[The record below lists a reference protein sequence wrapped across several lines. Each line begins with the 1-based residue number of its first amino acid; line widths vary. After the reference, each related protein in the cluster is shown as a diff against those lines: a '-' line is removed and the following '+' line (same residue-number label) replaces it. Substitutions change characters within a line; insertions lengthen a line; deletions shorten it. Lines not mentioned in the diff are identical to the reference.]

1 MPAWT
6 QHETNLVSQKPVRFS
21 HQYQNGKINQ
31 IASTARESEAEIAC
45 KRIKRTM
52 ANTVPPRSK
61 VKKQFTW
68 NSESVFKSEEDWEK
82 EFEQIAKD
90 ISKIKPYQGC
100 LAEGPSTLLDAL
112 SVAHNLLSRV
122 QILFMYAGFAYA
134 VDTTNQDAAGMR
146 GRAQGLYGQVLS
158 AISFLQPEILAIG
171 QGKLHE
177 WMNRDEKLARYRHSF
192 DDLFRKQAH
201 VRSAE
206 VEELLGLASDPLQ
219 GPSSSTSML
228 TNADFKFKPTKDS
241 AGNVIDL
248 TQGTISNLMHNPD
261 RKARRTA
268 YENYMDKY
276 IEYKNT
282 LATNLAHSIKTNV
295 FYMRARKHESSLAAS
310 LFDLNIPTSVF
321 YNLIDTFKKNL
332 PVWHRYFEIRRKALG
347 LKKLAY
353 YDMWAPITK
362 KKVKVPFEKAVE
374 LICESLAPMGGDY
387 VETVRKGVLKDRW
400 VDLYPNQGKAE
411 GAFSWGAQGTHPFI
425 NMSYTDEVTSMST
438 LAHELGHSMHS
449 YLTWKNQPFVYT
461 DYSLFVAEVA
471 SNFHQAMMRGH
482 LLNTVKDKNFQL
494 ALIEEAVGG
503 NFFRY
508 FFQMPTLAR
517 FELET
522 HQRIERG
529 ESLTADSMIDLMTDL
544 FAEGFGPNFD
554 MDRER
559 VGMTWSTFGHL
570 FSDYYVYAYATGISA
585 AHSLAGA
592 ILRGEP
598 NAVENYLGFLKSG
611 SSDYSLNVLKKA
623 GVDMTSPKAV
633 EDTFAVMER
642 YIDRLEELL

>member
-1 MPAWT
+1 
-6 QHETNLVSQKPVRFS
+6 
-21 HQYQNGKINQ
+21 
-31 IASTARESEAEIAC
+31 
-45 KRIKRTM
+45 M
-52 ANTVPPRSK
+52 ATTVPPRSK
-61 VKKQFTW
+61 INKKFTW
-68 NSESVFKSEEDWEK
+68 NAESVFKSPAAWEK
-82 EFEQIAKD
+82 ELNQIVED
-90 ISKIKPYQGC
+90 IAKIKPYQGR
-100 LAEGPSTLLDAL
+100 LAEGPSILLEAL
-112 SVAHNLLSRV
+112 SVAHDLMSRV
-122 QILFMYAGFAYA
+122 STAFMYAGFSYA
-134 VDTTNQDAAGMR
+134 VDTTNQKAAGMR
-146 GRAQGLYGQVLS
+146 GRAQGVYGQVLS
-158 AISFLQPEILAIG
+158 AVSFLQPEILAIG
-171 QGKLHE
+171 KETLAQWANE
-177 WMNRDEKLARYRHSF
+177 NEKLVAYKHSF

-206 VEELLGLASDPLQ
+206 VEELLGLVSDPLQ
-219 GPSSSTSML
+219 GPSASTSML
-228 TNADFKFKPTKDS
+228 TNADFKFRPVK
-241 AGNVIDL
+241 AGLGKTIEV
-248 TQGTISNLMHNPD
+248 TQGTMSNLMHHPD
-261 RKARRTA
+261 RKVRRAA
-268 YENYMDKY
+268 YESYMDKY
-276 IEYKNT
+276 IEHKNT
-282 LATNLAHSIKTNV
+282 LATNLTHSIKANV

-310 LFDLNIPTSVF
+310 LFDLNIPTDVF
-321 YNLIDTFKKNL
+321 HNLIDTFKKNL

-353 YDMWAPITK
+353 YDMWAPITQ
-362 KKVKVPFEKAVE
+362 KKVKVPFDKGVQM
-374 LICESLAPMGGDY
+374 IMDSLKPMGKDY
-387 VETVRKGVLKDRW
+387 VDALRKGVLKDRW
-400 VDLYPNQGKAE
+400 VDVYPNQGKAE
-411 GAFSWGAQGTHPFI
+411 GAFSWGSQGTHPFI

-449 YLTWKNQPFVYT
+449 YLTWKNQPFIYT

-482 LLNTVKDKNFQL
+482 LLKTVTHKNFQL

-529 ESLTADSMIDLMTDL
+529 ESLTADSMIDLMADL

-570 FSDYYVYAYATGISA
+570 FADYYVYAYATGISA
-585 AHSLAGA
+585 AHSLAGG

-598 NAVENYLGFLKSG
+598 NSVENYLGFLKSG
-611 SSDYSLNVLKKA
+611 SSDYSLNVLRKA

-633 EDTFAVMER
+633 EDTFAVMEG
-642 YIDRLEELL
+642 YIDRLETLLK